1 MRIIPGLASE
11 GDIYGL
17 TDSTLSMGRPVEDVV
32 RGMLDGGIKV
42 IQYREKHKDNGEM
55 LAECRRLRE
64 LTKAASACFI
74 VNDHVDIAILCG
86 ADGVHVGQ
94 SDIPAR
100 DVRRLTG
107 PDMIIGVSARTPE
120 EARKAIEDGADYL
133 GVGPIY
139 ATATKPDAGPG
150 LAFEFLEYCLD
161 NLNIPIVAIGGINR
175 RTIGDV
181 AAHGCK
187 SCAIVSDLVSA
198 PDIAARA
205 AELRLLMHMKGAC

>member
-1 MRIIPGLASE
+1 MRIIPGLAPES
-11 GDIYGL
+11 DIYGL
-17 TDSTLSMGRPVEDVV
+17 TDSTLCLGRPVEEVV
-32 RGMLDGGIKV
+32 RGMLEGGVRV

-64 LTKAASACFI
+64 LTRAAGACFI
-74 VNDHVDIAILCG
+74 VNDHVDIAILCE

-94 SDIPAR
+94 KDIPAR

-107 PDMIIGVSARTPE
+107 PDMILGVSARTPE
-120 EARKAIEDGADYL
+120 QVRRAIEDGADYL

-139 ATATKPDAGPG
+139 ATGTKPDAGPG
-150 LAFEFLEYCLD
+150 LAFAFLTECL
-161 NLNIPIVAIGGINR
+161 NTLSVPIVAIGGINR
-175 RTIGDV
+175 RTIGEV

-198 PDIAARA
+198 EDIAARA
-205 AELRLLMHMKGAC
+205 RELRMLMHGQSAC